1 MEMAFRIKAQAI
13 ALLIWL
19 PALAVGQA
27 LSPANPLRF
36 RVRHRH
42 IRNGAEGILRVES
55 DSIVFEEPGKH
66 KAHSREWKFEDIR
79 QLTLGQKMLRI
90 QTYEDQRWQPGRD
103 REFVF
108 DELPKDL
115 ADQLYPLFS
124 RRLDQRF
131 VAALAEGPAQP
142 EWQIPAKLLHA
153 TGGFQ
158 GVILVGR
165 DRVVFRTTT
174 DGQSR
179 TWRIGDIDSVS
190 SSGPFD
196 FTITTYENDFRFELK
211 QVLPEARYEELWRTV
226 NRAKGL
232 QILNRKDNE

>member
-1 MEMAFRIKAQAI
+1 
-13 ALLIWL
+13 
-19 PALAVGQA
+19 
-27 LSPANPLRF
+27 
-36 RVRHRH
+36 
-42 IRNGAEGILRVES
+42 
-55 DSIVFEEPGKH
+55 
-66 KAHSREWKFEDIR
+66 
-79 QLTLGQKMLRI
+79 
-90 QTYEDQRWQPGRD
+90 
-103 REFVF
+103 
-108 DELPKDL
+108 
-115 ADQLYPLFS
+115 
-124 RRLDQRF
+124 
-131 VAALAEGPAQP
+131 
-142 EWQIPAKLLHA
+142 
-153 TGGFQ
+153 
-158 GVILVGR
+158 VILVGR